1 MGGHHR
7 LAHVQEPRC
16 KSFGSAALSGN
27 AGSLQ
32 KEMQFVGQHFGLAQ
46 AGLLA
51 QPHQP
56 RSLRPLI
63 LLDNPPGGV
72 ILLGQFDRSVGERA
86 AALGRLSKMATSTFS
101 Q

>member
-1 MGGHHR
+1 M
-7 LAHVQEPRC
+7 QEPRC
-16 KSFGSAALSGN
+16 KSFGSDALSSD

-32 KEMQFVGQHFGLAQ
+32 KEMQFVGQYFGLAQ

-56 RSLRPLI
+56 RALRPLI

-86 AALGRLSKMATSTFS
+86 TALVRFSKMPRFMT
-101 Q
+101 